1 MALVPNV
8 NVWVLEY
15 LLEQDK
21 IGDAFIRHYYDG
33 CLNDI
38 GDLPPPVQV
47 RLMLRVLRDGALNIT
62 ENTVNSLDSLA
73 NLSQHEPALFA
84 PYSKIRDISPSHDIY
99 ISVSAKPLVTPF
111 LGVCCS
117 PSFSSFWV

>member
-1 MALVPNV
+1 MALVPNL

-21 IGDAFIRHYYDG
+21 IGDAFIRHFYDG

-38 GDLPPPVQV
+38 GELPPPVQV

-73 NLSQHEPALFA
+73 NLAQHEPAVFA
-84 PYSKIRDISPSHDIY
+84 PYSKIRDILPSREIY
-99 ISVSAKPLVTPF
+99 TAASISTSE
-111 LGVCCS
+111 LGSGTCVG
-117 PSFSSFWV
+117 